1 MTSVLHPIKHLSA
14 AALAV
19 FSAFALSGSPE
30 ADARGITV
38 ALANSFTTL
47 DPYDAT
53 DVVSRQVSKSFYEG
67 LFAFDKDMKPQP
79 QLAESYE
86 ASPDGLVY
94 TIKLKQGVP
103 FHDGS
108 EFDAEAVKVNFER
121 VLDKKNGLTRYT
133 YFNFVD
139 KVEVVD
145 KYTVRFTLKTP
156 MSAFIARLANGTGQ
170 MICPSAIAKEG
181 NDGLAFRP
189 CGTGPYLLKSFNP
202 STKLEV
208 VKNPNYRIKGL
219 PKLDSITWL
228 PVPENQTRVNM
239 LLTGEADYVHS
250 LPPEL
255 YKRLTDRNDIK
266 LFNFP
271 SIYQRWLTINML
283 HKPFDDIRVRQA
295 IAYAINKKAYAKVVF
310 DGFARPAASV
320 LPPEIPGAV
329 SFDEWPYDPKKA
341 RELLKEAG
349 YPNGFET
356 QLWGAFNNS
365 TVNKGLQFLQQQLRQ
380 VGIKTTPRALEAGI
394 MVDEV
399 DSQTDPQKAPVR
411 LWFVTWSN
419 STGEPDWGLRPFF
432 DSRAVPPALN
442 NTSYYVNPKVDAL
455 FDQGLGEVDAEKRAA
470 IYSDIQKILWK
481 DVPAVPLG
489 FDNIL
494 AGVSKHLENFRPTL
508 DSGFDFYNAEWK
520 E

>member
-1 MTSVLHPIKHLSA
+1 MTTAFRKTLFSA
-14 AALAV
+14 AAVAAATAAALTTTPAV
-19 FSAFALSGSPE
+19 E
-30 ADARGITV
+30 ARSITV
-38 ALANSFTTL
+38 ALANTFTTL

-67 LFAFDKDMKPQP
+67 LFAFDKEMKPQP

-86 ASPDGLVY
+86 VSPDGLVY
-94 TIKLKQGVP
+94 TIKLKQNVP
-103 FHDGS
+103 FHDGT
-108 EFDAEAVKVNFER
+108 EFDAEAVKINFDR
-121 VLDKKNGLTRYT
+121 VLDKANGLSRHT

-145 KYTVRFTLKTP
+145 KYTVKFTLKNP

-170 MICPSAIAKEG
+170 MICPSAIKSEG
-181 NDGLAFRP
+181 NDGLAFKS

-208 VKNPNYRIKGL
+208 VKNPNYRVKGL
-219 PKLDSITWL
+219 PKLDGITWL

-255 YKRLTDRNDIK
+255 YKRLADNDKVK

-271 SIYQRWLTINML
+271 SIFQRWLTINML

-295 IAYAINKKAYAKVVF
+295 IAYAINKKAYTKVIF
-310 DGFARPAASV
+310 DGFARPASSV
-320 LPPEIPGAV
+320 LPPEVPGAV
-329 SFDEWPYDPKKA
+329 KFEDWPYDPKKA

-349 YPNGFET
+349 YPNGFKTE
-356 QLWGAFNNS
+356 LWGAFNNS
-365 TVNKGLQFLQQQLRQ
+365 TVNKGLQFLQQQLRM
-380 VGIKTTPRALEAGI
+380 VGIQTTPRALEAGI

-399 DSQTDPQKAPVR
+399 DSQTDDLKAPVR

-432 DSRAVPPALN
+432 DSRATPPHLN
-442 NTSYYVNPKVDAL
+442 NTSYYKNPKLDAL
-455 FDQGLGEVDAEKRAA
+455 FDQGLAEVSPEKRNAIYGEV
-470 IYSDIQKILWK
+470 QKIIWN
-481 DVPAVPLG
+481 DVPAIPLG

-494 AGVSKHLENFRPTL
+494 AGTNPKLVNFEPTL

>member
-1 MTSVLHPIKHLSA
+1 MSREGGTMQIVSCYKTFIQKSTREIAGQVDWLVS
-14 AALAV
+14 V
-19 FSAFALSGSPE
+19 FSDNAGVIAF
-30 ADARGITV
+30 
-38 ALANSFTTL
+38 N
-47 DPYDAT
+47 
-53 DVVSRQVSKSFYEG
+53 
-67 LFAFDKDMKPQP
+67 DKLEPKP

-86 ASPDGLVY
+86 VSDDGLTYVF
-94 TIKLKQGVP
+94 KLREGVK
-103 FHDGS
+103 FHDGT
-108 EFDAEAVKVNFER
+108 EFTSEAVKINFER
-121 VLDKKNGLTRYT
+121 VLDPKNALSRRTF
-133 YFNFVD
+133 FNFID
-139 KVEVVD
+139 HVEALD
-145 KYTVRFTLKTP
+145 KYRVKFVLKTP

-170 MICPSAIAKEG
+170 MICPSAIQKYG
-181 NDGLAFRP
+181 SDGLAFHA
-189 CGTGPYLLKSFNP
+189 CGTGPYILKDFNP
-202 STKLEV
+202 SERLV
-208 VKNPNYRIKGL
+208 VEKNPNYRVAGL
-219 PKLDSITWL
+219 PKLDGIRWI
-228 PVPENQTRVNM
+228 PVPENSTRAQMV
-239 LLTGEADYVHS
+239 LTGEADYVHAM
-250 LPPEL
+250 PPEL
-255 YKRLTDRNDIK
+255 MKRVEESDIADALNK
-266 LFNFP
+266 P
-271 SIYQRWLTINML
+271 SIQQRYLTMNTL
-283 HKPFDDIRVRQA
+283 QKPFDDIRVRQA

-329 SFDEWPYDPKKA
+329 SFDECPYDPKKA

-470 IYSDIQKILWK
+470 IYGDIQKILWK

-494 AGVSKHLENFRPTL
+494 AGVNKHLVNFQPTL
-508 DSGFDFYNAEWK
+508 DSGFDFYNAAWQE
-520 E
+520 

>member
-1 MTSVLHPIKHLSA
+1 MTTHFKKSALAA

-19 FSAFALSGSPE
+19 MGVAGFIAAPQAE
-30 ADARGITV
+30 ARGITV

-53 DVVSRQVSKSFYEG
+53 DVISRQVSKSFYEG
-67 LFAFDKDMKPQP
+67 LFVFDKDMKPQP

-86 ASPDGLVY
+86 VSPDGLVY
-94 TIKLKQGVP
+94 TIRLKQNVP
-103 FHDGS
+103 FHDGT
-108 EFDAEAVKVNFER
+108 EFDAEAVKINFDR
-121 VLDKKNGLTRYT
+121 VLDPKNGLSRYT

-145 KYTVRFTLKTP
+145 KYTVRFTLKNP

-170 MICPSAIAKEG
+170 MICPSAISKEG

-189 CGTGPYLLKSFNP
+189 CGTGPYLLKEFNP
-202 STKLEV
+202 SSKLEV

-255 YKRLTDRNDIK
+255 YKRLEGRDGLT

-310 DGFARPAASV
+310 DGFARPASSV

-329 SFDEWPYDPKKA
+329 KFEDWPYDPKKA

-349 YPNGFET
+349 YPNGFKT
-356 QLWGAFNNS
+356 QLWGAFNNT

-380 VGIKTTPRALEAGI
+380 VGIQTTTRALEAGI

-399 DSQTDPQKAPVR
+399 DSQTDAQKAPVR

-432 DSRAVPPALN
+432 DSRATPPHLN
-442 NTSYYVNPKVDAL
+442 NTSYYMNPALDAL
-455 FDQGLGEVDAEKRAA
+455 FDKGLAEVSPEKRAE
-470 IYSDIQKILWK
+470 IYGEVQKIIWN

-494 AGVSKHLENFRPTL
+494 AGVNKHLVNFQPTL
-508 DSGFDFYNAEWK
+508 DSGFDFYNAAWQE
-520 E
+520 

>member
-30 ADARGITV
+30 AAARGITV

-365 TVNKGLQFLQQQLRQ
+365 TVNKGLQFLQQQLQPLIDGAAIPAAAIAPGRHQDDAARTRSGHHGGRSRQ
-380 VGIKTTPRALEAGI
+380 SNRPAEGARASLVRHLVQFDGRARLGSSA
-394 MVDEV
+394 VLRFACR
-399 DSQTDPQKAPVR
+399 APCTQQHVLLR
-411 LWFVTWSN
+411 ESEGRCT
-419 STGEPDWGLRPFF
+419 LRPG
-432 DSRAVPPALN
+432 SR
-442 NTSYYVNPKVDAL
+442 
-455 FDQGLGEVDAEKRAA
+455 
-470 IYSDIQKILWK
+470 
-481 DVPAVPLG
+481 
-489 FDNIL
+489 
-494 AGVSKHLENFRPTL
+494 
-508 DSGFDFYNAEWK
+508 
-520 E
+520 